1 MAHYDCTRCGQS
13 YYDCDCKPLTTPVK
27 EKPMTKPITPDEA
40 MKTVKAKIPPE
51 VLEVFN
57 ELIVKGMDANGVSRV
72 SQNEAVMAVATKLM
86 ITRQE
91 AFSRKLLDVE
101 KI

>member
-1 MAHYDCTRCGQS
+1 
-13 YYDCDCKPLTTPVK
+13 
-27 EKPMTKPITPDEA
+27 MTKPITPYEA
-40 MKTVKAKIPPE
+40 MEAVKAKIPPE

-101 KI
+101 KIYREAGWTVDYHKPPYFDDSDPYFLFMRP